1 MLWSTPALHHP
12 PCTFPNREEV
22 MLSHMMSYARKVQI
36 DGSFGD
42 SLAAWRESERGGRSD
57 GAQ

>member
-1 MLWSTPALHHP
+1 
-12 PCTFPNREEV
+12 